1 MTAKLYIIDPYKA
14 LVWVNFTLGGMKL
27 QVTSYVQDKHL
38 TLVLSGEI
46 DNHAARQVMAQI
58 TAKIDAYLP
67 VECVLDFGEVRFMD
81 SSGIA
86 VVIHTLRAMRE
97 LEGRLILS
105 NIPPQPLKVLRAAGI
120 GKLTELEE
128 RSVV

>member
-1 MTAKLYIIDPYKA
+1 M
-14 LVWVNFTLGGMKL
+14 
-27 QVTSYVQDKHL
+27 QVTSYVQDKHI

-46 DNHAARQVMAQI
+46 DHHAAREVMAQI
-58 TAKIDAYLP
+58 TAKLDAFLP

-81 SSGIA
+81 SSGVA

-97 LEGRLILS
+97 LEGRLVLA

-120 GKLTELEE
+120 GRLTELHE
-128 RSVV
+128 RSAV

>member
-1 MTAKLYIIDPYKA
+1 M
-14 LVWVNFTLGGMKL
+14 
-27 QVTSYVQDKHL
+27 QVTGFVQDKHL

-46 DNHAARQVMAQI
+46 DHHAARQVMAQI
-58 TAKIDAYLP
+58 TAKIDAYMP

-97 LEGRLILS
+97 LEGRLVLT
-105 NIPPQPLKVLRAAGI
+105 NIPPQPLKVLKAAGI
-120 GKLTELEE
+120 GKLAELSE
-128 RSVV
+128 RSAV

>member
-1 MTAKLYIIDPYKA
+1 M
-14 LVWVNFTLGGMKL
+14 
-27 QVTSYVQDKHL
+27 QVTSYVQDKHM

-46 DNHAARQVMAQI
+46 DHHAARQVMAQI
-58 TAKIDAYLP
+58 TAKLDQYLP
-67 VECVLDFGEVRFMD
+67 VECVLDFGEVSFMD

-97 LEGRLILS
+97 LEGRLILA

-120 GKLTELEE
+120 GKLTELNE
-128 RSVV
+128 RSAV

>member
-1 MTAKLYIIDPYKA
+1 M
-14 LVWVNFTLGGMKL
+14 N
-27 QVTSYVQDKHL
+27 VTGYVQDKHM

-46 DNHAARQVMAQI
+46 DHHSAKRIMASV
-58 TAKIDAYLP
+58 TEKIDSYLP
-67 VECVLDFGEVRFMD
+67 VECVLDFGEVSFMD

-97 LEGRLILS
+97 LEGRLVLA

-120 GKLTELEE
+120 GKLTELNE
-128 RSVV
+128 RSAV

>member
-1 MTAKLYIIDPYKA
+1 M
-14 LVWVNFTLGGMKL
+14 
-27 QVTSYVQDKHL
+27 QVTSYVQDKHM

-46 DNHAARQVMAQI
+46 DHHAARQVMAQI
-58 TAKIDAYLP
+58 TAAIDAYLP
-67 VECVLDFGEVRFMD
+67 MECVLDFGEVRFMD

-86 VVIHTLRAMRE
+86 VVIHTLRSMRE

-120 GKLTELEE
+120 GRLTELNE
-128 RSVV
+128 RSAV

>member
-1 MTAKLYIIDPYKA
+1 M
-14 LVWVNFTLGGMKL
+14 N
-27 QVTSYVQDKHL
+27 VTGYVQDKQI

-46 DNHAARQVMAQI
+46 DHHSARQMMALI
-58 TAKIDAYLP
+58 TARIDACLP
-67 VECVLDFGEVRFMD
+67 AHCVLDFGQVSFMD

-97 LEGRLILS
+97 LEGDLVLT

-120 GKLTELEE
+120 GRLTALNE
-128 RSVV
+128 RSPA